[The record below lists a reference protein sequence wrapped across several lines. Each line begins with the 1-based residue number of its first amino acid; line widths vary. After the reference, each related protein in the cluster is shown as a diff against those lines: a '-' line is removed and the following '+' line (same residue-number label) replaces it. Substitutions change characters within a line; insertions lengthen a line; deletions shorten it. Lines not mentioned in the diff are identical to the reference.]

1 MNVDAERYLV
11 TRTIAARPEQIFAV
25 LADPSRHH
33 STEPTD
39 WVRDAGDTAPITETG
54 QVFAMNMYLP
64 AAGGDYVTYNLVN
77 VFDENRES
85 DHPHPAC

>member
-39 WVRDAGDTAPITETG
+39 WVRDAGTPRRSPRPD
-54 QVFAMNMYLP
+54 
-64 AAGGDYVTYNLVN
+64 
-77 VFDENRES
+77 RS
-85 DHPHPAC
+85 SR